1 MAQVSIQTVINKFR
15 VRTVREETWD
25 LDDIGRELA
34 KVSTMDTGDA
44 LNFTHKLF
52 DIIVDGVTRGIHMK
66 LGKLC
71 IVGNSIDVDG
81 NVRPALR
88 ATSDLRRAVKAYAG
102 RYKNLENKGLDDEGF
117 AQRWLELYPD
127 DEVIMRDGSIRTRV
141 DYGL

>member
-1 MAQVSIQTVINKFR
+1 MAQVTIQTVINKLR
-15 VRTVREETWD
+15 VRTVHEDTWD

-44 LNFTHKLF
+44 LNFTYKLF
-52 DIIVDGVTRGIHMK
+52 DIIEDGITRGIHMK

-88 ATSDLRRAVKAYAG
+88 ATPALRRAVKAYAG

-117 AQRWLELYPD
+117 ARRWLELYPD
-127 DEVIMRDGSIRTRV
+127 DEVIMRDGSIRTRA